1 MARASLR
8 ALALEVK
15 AISKTFIGHHAAP
28 GAHETQ
34 DRVDVMSD
42 AILVLN
48 AGSSSIKFSLFEGHV
63 RPGAKGLICDGEL
76 EGIGHRAHFLAKD
89 AAGKSLVDQYLAEAT
104 THEDALATLLN
115 WVQHQFTN
123 NRLIAAGHRVVHG
136 GPALAAP
143 VRIDSSVIDQLR
155 RLIPLAP
162 LHQSHNLAAITA
174 IAKLYPGLAQVA
186 CFDTAFHHT
195 QSETAA
201 AYALPQSITAQ
212 GVRRYGFHGL
222 SYEYI
227 AGVLP
232 EVIGPVAAEGRV
244 VVAHLGSGASMCA
257 MHRRQS
263 VATTMG
269 FTALDGLPMGSRC
282 GNLDPGVVLYLIQEK
297 GMAPQAVSD
306 LLYHSS
312 GLLGVSG
319 VSDDM
324 RTLLASGDPLAANA
338 VDLFVYRIG
347 RELGSLAAG
356 LGGLDALVF
365 TAGIGEHA
373 PEIRR
378 RVCEQAGWL
387 GIDLDGAA
395 NTADAARITMA
406 GSRTSAWVIP
416 TNEDLMI
423 ARHTWRLTEENGK

>member
-8 ALALEVK
+8 ALALEVR
-15 AISKTFIGHHAAP
+15 AISKTFIGHDAAP

>member
-1 MARASLR
+1 
-8 ALALEVK
+8 
-15 AISKTFIGHHAAP
+15 
-28 GAHETQ
+28 
-34 DRVDVMSD
+34 MSD

-76 EGIGHRAHFLAKD
+76 EGIGHRVHFLAKD
-89 AAGKSLVDQYLAEAT
+89 ASGKSLVDQYLAEAT

-143 VRIDSSVIDQLR
+143 VRINSSVIDELR

-257 MHRRQS
+257 MHRRRS

-297 GMAPQAVSD
+297 GMAPQTVSD

-319 VSDDM
+319 LSDDM

-347 RELGSLAAG
+347 RELGSLAAS

-423 ARHTWRLTEENGK
+423 ARHTWGLTEENGK